1 MEAELYQ
8 VRNQGPTDK
17 IAFPIKLNDTLT
29 GLRSH
34 LERGDGTPARVY
46 AAVFEE
52 LSVELDTHLSE
63 LNRLLAEE
71 LPVLN
76 RRLAAAG
83 LTQITVRRQ
92 PIVD

>member
-1 MEAELYQ
+1 
-8 VRNQGPTDK
+8 
-17 IAFPIKLNDTLT
+17 
-29 GLRSH
+29 
-34 LERGDGTPARVY
+34 VY

-83 LTQITVRRQ
+83 LTQITVRWQ

>member
-1 MEAELYQ
+1 M
-8 VRNQGPTDK
+8 
-17 IAFPIKLNDTLT
+17 
-29 GLRSH
+29 
-34 LERGDGTPARVY
+34 Y
-46 AAVFEE
+46 AAVLEE

-63 LNRLLAEE
+63 PNRLRSEE

-83 LTQITVRRQ
+83 LTQITVRRR